1 MTAHAISPTNLLYF
15 LFFGACCATI
25 AVSRNTDRLIPRC
38 FALYLA
44 GLLLLPNQ
52 DYSLSAVSTDYRSVF
67 AYWFFGGALPSDT
80 FVTKAFIVPASI
92 LSGLLLLAPKY
103 VWNSRFTRGDIF
115 VLVWISMPLVSM
127 FTTLVPGD
135 ALAASLYLAGSW
147 GASWILG
154 RSLMATTESL
164 KTFIQYLSF
173 SGALMAPLAL
183 FEFFFEPS
191 LYDIFFQAHPFTTD
205 GAVRYV
211 GFRPLLFL
219 ENGNQYG
226 LWIAIATLCGVWRYF
241 FDSAGKTTQN
251 LIVLVVTATM
261 AFISQAV
268 GALLLLSVAVFGLY
282 FWQRLNMRY
291 VLTACAFLL
300 LSIACV
306 YVFGAQQIEYLTRN
320 TFLGQTVLEL
330 FRSAGRGSLPWR
342 VSQDLQ
348 ALSLVKPHF
357 LIGLGHWDWWRPS
370 GTRPWGFHQL
380 TVGMYGLIGL
390 MCVFGVLLSSSV
402 SHLWKS
408 LNSKVLLP
416 IGATALAAFIALI
429 SFADMFLN
437 SFVFYPAIVL
447 SGAML
452 SLAQPIHGNGGSSKW
467 RTSYADRLPLAT
479 QFFSRDALR
488 RFDSAYV
495 VAALFLVGWLI
506 LPSYFFPL
514 TEMPKSGV
522 FAIWVLGSSVP
533 SLDLISKAW
542 LIPVSLLIGVCLFDR
557 KRILLLNWKWPD
569 FLMFVWC
576 SWPMIQEAIGT
587 SSEPSG
593 AIQSTYLFGAWG
605 SPWIL
610 GRLYFSSASAHLKL
624 IKTLCFCSLLYFPVS
639 IVEGI
644 WGPMLHEFF
653 FSAHPFRYDGHER
666 YLGYRPIGLL
676 EHGNQFG
683 AWTSLTAIGA
693 VWLARLAVGP
703 RAILF
708 RIQALIVCL
717 MALAAQSVG
726 ALALASLGIL
736 LLFTWDSLNGKL
748 IAAALLTFIC
758 LFVFKYLMSP
768 DFSNWLWS
776 SSDGQ
781 SLVEATKAIG
791 RGSLPWRVW
800 ADQSALT
807 IGREHWVI
815 GTGTWDWWQKA
826 NIRPWGLPQLL
837 FGQYGLIGVF
847 LSGVCLSVGAM
858 SLVYRAEK
866 ALARRPTGA
875 GLVLS
880 ILLILALADSLLNSF
895 VYFPIFLIA
904 GALAAS
910 ATSVKQPSS
919 NR

>member
-1 MTAHAISPTNLLYF
+1 MTPNVISPTNLLY
-15 LFFGACCATI
+15 LSFFIVCFATI
-25 AVSRNTDRLIPRC
+25 AVSRKTDNLISRC

-52 DYSLSAVSTDYRSVF
+52 DYSLNSVPTDYRSVF
-67 AYWFFGGALPSDT
+67 AYWFFGGALPSDA
-80 FVTKAFIVPASI
+80 FLTKALVVPSSI
-92 LSGLLLLAPKY
+92 FYSLLLLAPKY
-103 VWNSRFTRGDIF
+103 VWACRFNRADIF
-115 VLVWISMPLVSM
+115 VLLWVGMPLLSLL
-127 FTTLVPGD
+127 TTPIPSD
-135 ALAASLYLAGSW
+135 ALAACIYLAGSW
-147 GASWILG
+147 CTSWVLG
-154 RSLMATTESL
+154 RSLMASTKNL

-183 FEFFFEPS
+183 FEFLFEPS
-191 LYDIFFQAHPFTTD
+191 LYDFFFQAHPFTTD

-226 LWIAIATLCGVWRYF
+226 LWIAIATLCSVWRYF
-241 FDSAGKTTQN
+241 FDASGKTKQN

-261 AFISQAV
+261 AFTSQAV
-268 GALLLLSVAVFGLY
+268 GALMLFSVAVFGLY

-291 VLTACAFLL
+291 LLTACALL
-300 LSIACV
+300 LFFIACL
-306 YVFGAQQIEYLTRN
+306 YAFGAQQIDYLARN
-320 TFLGQTVLEL
+320 TLLGQTVLDL

-342 VSQDLQ
+342 ISQDLQ
-348 ALSLVKPHF
+348 ALALVKPHI

-390 MCVFGVLLSSSV
+390 VCVFAVLLSSSAK
-402 SHLWKS
+402 HLWK
-408 LNSKVLLP
+408 LLDGSERFP
-416 IGATALAAFIALI
+416 IEATSLAAFIALV
-429 SFADMFLN
+429 SFVDMFLN
-437 SFVFYPAIVL
+437 SFVFYPAILL

-452 SLAQPIHGNGGSSKW
+452 SLAQPIYGNGGSSRW
-467 RTSYADRLPLAT
+467 RISFNDRLSIAAQL
-479 QFFSRDALR
+479 FSLDSLR
-488 RFDSAYV
+488 RLDSAYV
-495 VAALFLVGWLI
+495 VSALFLVGWLI

-557 KRILLLNWKWPD
+557 KKILLLNWKWPD
-569 FLMFVWC
+569 LILFVWC

-593 AIQSTYLFGAWG
+593 AIQSTYLFGVWG
-605 SPWIL
+605 APWIL
-610 GRLYFSSASAHLKL
+610 GRLYFSDASAHLKL
-624 IKTLCFCSLLYFPVS
+624 IKTLCFCALLYLPVS

-644 WGPMLHEFF
+644 WGPMLHEALFN
-653 FSAHPFRYDGHER
+653 AHPFRYIGHER
-666 YLGYRPIGLL
+666 YLGYRPIGFL
-676 EHGNQFG
+676 EDGNQFG
-683 AWTSLTAIGA
+683 AWINLTAVGA

-703 RAILF
+703 RASFF
-708 RIQALIVCL
+708 RLQALILCL

-726 ALALASLGIL
+726 ALALALLGIFV
-736 LLFTWDSLNGKL
+736 LFIWDRLNGKL
-748 IAAALLTFIC
+748 IAATVLTFIC
-758 LFVFKYLMSP
+758 LFVLKYLMSP
-768 DFSNWLWS
+768 DFSTWLVS
-776 SSDGQ
+776 SSDGLT
-781 SLVEATKAIG
+781 LVEATKAIG

-807 IGREHWVI
+807 IGREHWVV
-815 GTGTWDWWQKA
+815 GTGTWSWWQKA

-837 FGQYGLIGVF
+837 FGQYGLLGIILCG
-847 LSGVCLSVGAM
+847 LCLLAGAM
-858 SLVYRAEK
+858 SLVYRSDK
-866 ALARRPTGA
+866 ALARQPSGG

-880 ILLILALADSLLNSF
+880 IILLLALADSLLNSF

-910 ATSVKQPSS
+910 ATSVKHPSS